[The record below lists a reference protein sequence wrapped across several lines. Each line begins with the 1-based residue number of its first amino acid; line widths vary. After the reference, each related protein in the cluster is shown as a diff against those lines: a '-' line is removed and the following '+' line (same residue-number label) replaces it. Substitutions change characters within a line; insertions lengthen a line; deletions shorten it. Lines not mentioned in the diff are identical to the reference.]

1 MSAIPPQ
8 ERTPLKSLPKAAI
21 FDWDNTLVNNWS
33 VIHSALMAAFDAM
46 GKDHWSFEDTLQN
59 ARKSLRDTFPE
70 MFGGRW
76 EEAAE
81 VFYAYFR
88 ANHLDG
94 LEAMPGAEEL
104 LNDFLDQG
112 VYLGVVSNKN
122 GEFLRKEADH
132 LGWTKFFG
140 AIVGAT
146 DAPNDKPSVEPV
158 DLSLKGSGIQKG
170 LDVWF
175 VGDADVDMLCA
186 KNAGCH
192 PILIREKAPE
202 SGEFDLNP
210 PAMHFRSCLDASN
223 LVRKL

>member
-1 MSAIPPQ
+1 MSLVTTV
-8 ERTPLKSLPKAAI
+8 EKKPLAAI

-46 GKDHWSFEDTLQN
+46 GRPHWSFEDTLNN
-59 ARKSLRDTFPE
+59 ARKSLRDTFPD
-70 MFGGRW
+70 MFGNRW

-81 VFYAYFR
+81 VFYSYFR
-88 ANHLDG
+88 ANHLNG
-94 LEAMPGAEEL
+94 LESMPGAEEL
-104 LNDFLDQG
+104 LTDLQDRG

-140 AIVGAT
+140 AIIGAT
-146 DAPNDKPSVEPV
+146 DATQDKPAVEPV
-158 DLSLKGSGIQKG
+158 DLSLKGSGITRSSQ
-170 LDVWF
+170 VWF

-186 KNAGCH
+186 INAGCR

-202 SGEFDLNP
+202 TGEFDLNP